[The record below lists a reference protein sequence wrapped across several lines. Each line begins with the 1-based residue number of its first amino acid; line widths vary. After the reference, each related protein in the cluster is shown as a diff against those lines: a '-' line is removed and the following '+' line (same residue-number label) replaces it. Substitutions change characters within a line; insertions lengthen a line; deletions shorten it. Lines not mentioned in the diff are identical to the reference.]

1 MPRDALR
8 VLIGDDNEGDRQLL
22 KDCLERAGIGVVV
35 DEAGTGADLVMRY
48 RSTPADCVLLD
59 YFLPGMNGVEVLEAL
74 KTLDRYPPVVIVT
87 GLGNEDVAVAAL
99 KAGAQDYV
107 AKSNVNPQSISRIIT
122 NVTERVAM
130 LRKIDAQHMDLEN
143 FARVLA
149 HDLEAPLTALRGSAT
164 LLAHEVARTPCDLDS
179 VGPFA
184 ASIARNARRM
194 SALIMTL
201 SEYVSVDGCVEFGT
215 VSMRHALTDALA
227 NLEAK
232 IAARHARV
240 SYDRLPEV
248 TGHSVLLTQLLQN
261 LIGNSIKFCKAA
273 PMIHISA
280 VGSGDNGWLF
290 SVKDNGIGIPQ
301 AQLESVFQPFT
312 RLHRQAGY
320 GGTGLGLATCKRI
333 VERHQGRIWCE
344 SEEGRSSTF
353 FFMIP
358 MAGGKNA

>member
-1 MPRDALR
+1 MPRPLR
-8 VLIGDDNEGDRQLL
+8 VLIVDDNEGDRELL
-22 KDCLERAGIGVVV
+22 KDCVERAGISAIVQETGS
-35 DEAGTGADLVMRY
+35 GADVVTLY
-48 RSTPADCVLLD
+48 RSEPADCVLLD
-59 YFLPGMNGVEVLEAL
+59 YFLPGKTGAAVLEELKAL
-74 KTLDRYPPVVIVT
+74 ERHPPVVMVT
-87 GLGNEDVAVAAL
+87 GQGNEDVAVAAL

-107 AKSNVNPQSISRIIT
+107 AKSNVNPRSISRIIA

-164 LLAHEVARTPCDLDS
+164 LLAHEVAQTPCDLDS
-179 VGPFA
+179 VGRFA

-194 SALIMTL
+194 GALIMTL
-201 SEYVSVDGCVEFGT
+201 SEYVSVDGFVEFGT

-232 IAARHARV
+232 IAARRATV
-240 SYDRLPEV
+240 SYDRLPYV
-248 TGHSVLLTQLLQN
+248 TGNSVLLTQLLQN

-273 PMIHISA
+273 PVVHVGA
-280 VGSGDNGWLF
+280 VRSGDHGWLF

-301 AQLESVFQPFT
+301 GQLDSAFQPFT
-312 RLHRQAGY
+312 RLHRRDGY

-333 VERHQGRIWCE
+333 VERHRGRIWCE
-344 SEEGRSSTF
+344 SEEGRGSTF
-353 FFMIP
+353 FFTIP
-358 MAGGKNA
+358 TGGAD